1 MFRRLKIM
9 VGAMVLATNGLAQE
23 PSPPGR
29 QTLES
34 LEQQVRE
41 LRQQVKVLELR
52 LDATSASAATASPE
66 IEPVVATEA
75 SPKEDHG
82 IQIRG
87 FGEVKYKALN
97 QRIPELG
104 AGGFVPGSAANF
116 YTGDFD
122 LLLTA
127 AISDK
132 ARVLSESN
140 FEETDTQKF
149 KVNLE
154 RLLLIYDLNDRLRL
168 SVGRYQ
174 TGIGYYNT
182 VFHNGG
188 WLQTSV
194 DR

>member
-1 MFRRLKIM
+1 MGP
-9 VGAMVLATNGLAQE
+9 GAE
-23 PSPPGR
+23 PA
-29 QTLES
+29 ES
-34 LEQQVRE
+34 SDSRKP
-41 LRQQVKVLELR
+41 RAAALELR
-52 LDATSASAATASPE
+52 LDGTSAPTAAVSPV
-66 IEPVVATEA
+66 IGPVAAVEA
-75 SPKEDHG
+75 APKEDHG

-87 FGEVKYKALN
+87 FGEVNYKILN
-97 QRIPELG
+97 QRKPELG

-132 ARVLSESN
+132 ARVLSEIN
-140 FEETDTQKF
+140 FEETDAQNCT
-149 KVNLE
+149 VNLE
-154 RLLLIYDLNDRLRL
+154 RLLLIYDLNDRLRV

-188 WLQTSV
+188 WLQTTV
-194 DR
+194 DGR